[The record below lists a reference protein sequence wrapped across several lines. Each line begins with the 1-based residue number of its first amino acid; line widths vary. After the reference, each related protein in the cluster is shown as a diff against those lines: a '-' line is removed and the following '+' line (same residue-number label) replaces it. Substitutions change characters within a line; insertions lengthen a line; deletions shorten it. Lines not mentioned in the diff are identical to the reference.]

1 MKVAIITL
9 QLHTNYGGVLQAFA
23 LQRVLE
29 AMGNEVEIIQSDKI
43 MPEPE
48 GAAAVRKFL
57 TRSFRKYALRRS
69 DVEIFRERCINGEF
83 PIIGKEFV
91 RFFRKYLNIRYISSF
106 SEIRAS
112 DYDAFVVGSD
122 QVWRPKYNPALMHS
136 FLDFTWENDFTR
148 GDSGRT
154 RVCSSAGEE
163 SGGGRDV
170 RRIAYAVSFGCDAWE
185 YTERQTALAAGLAGR
200 FNALSFRENSG
211 VKNAAEH
218 LGVEAVT
225 VLDPTM
231 LLDAGDYRRLVGA
244 RGDSPKDSREGF
256 TEDSR
261 EGFTEDSR
269 EGFTEDFREGF
280 TEDSREGFTKVF
292 RDGFT
297 EDSREGFTAG
307 EQPGTTCGESPEN
320 DGNSGVFE
328 YVLDNTAETADL
340 VASLERQLAIPVRR
354 FLGADPRGREEISLR
369 VQPSVESWIEGI
381 ADAGFVLTDSFHA
394 CVFSILFH
402 RPFAVVGN
410 RSRGLSRII
419 WLLEQFGLESRLLC
433 NVEDSIPESEIDWES
448 VDARL
453 GLLRAESCE
462 FLRANLS

>member
-57 TRSFRKYALRRS
+57 TRSFRKYALCRS
-69 DVEIFRERCINGEF
+69 NVEIFRERRINGEF
-83 PIIGKEFV
+83 PVIGKEFV

-122 QVWRPKYNPALMHS
+122 QVWRPIYNPALMHS

-244 RGDSPKDSREGF
+244 RVDSPKD
-256 TEDSR
+256 
-261 EGFTEDSR
+261 
-269 EGFTEDFREGF
+269 FREGC
-280 TEDSREGFTKVF
+280 TKVF

-297 EDSREGFTAG
+297 EDSRDGFTAG
-307 EQPGTTCGESPEN
+307 EQPGATCGESPEN
-320 DGNSGVFE
+320 DGNSGENDGNFGVFE
-328 YVLDNTAETADL
+328 YVLDNTAETANL

-369 VQPSVESWIEGI
+369 VQPPVESWIEGI

-453 GLLRAESCE
+453 GLLRAESFE

>member
-69 DVEIFRERCINGEF
+69 DVEIFRERRINGEF

-122 QVWRPKYNPALMHS
+122 QVWRPIYNPALMHS

-148 GDSGRT
+148 GGSGRT

-231 LLDAGDYRRLVGA
+231 LLDAEDYLRLVGA
-244 RGDSPKDSREGF
+244 RGNSPKDFREGC

-261 EGFTEDSR
+261 EGCTKDSRVDSPKDFREGCTEDSR
-269 EGFTEDFREGF
+269 D
-280 TEDSREGFTKVF
+280 
-292 RDGFT
+292 
-297 EDSREGFTAG
+297 GFTAG
-307 EQPGTTCGESPEN
+307 EQPGATCGESPEN
-320 DGNSGVFE
+320 DGNSGVNDGNFGVFE

-433 NVEDSIPESEIDWES
+433 NMEDSIPESEIDWES

-453 GLLRAESCE
+453 GLLRAESFE

>member
-69 DVEIFRERCINGEF
+69 DVEIFRERRINGEF
-83 PIIGKEFV
+83 PVIGKEFV

-122 QVWRPKYNPALMHS
+122 QVWRPIYNPALMHS
-136 FLDFTWENDFTR
+136 FLDFTWEDNFTR

-154 RVCSSAGEE
+154 RVCSSADGKR
-163 SGGGRDV
+163 GWDV
-170 RRIAYAVSFGCDAWE
+170 LRIAYAVSFGCDAWE

-231 LLDAGDYRRLVGA
+231 LLDAGDYLRLVGA
-244 RGDSPKDSREGF
+244 RGDSPKDF
-256 TEDSR
+256 
-261 EGFTEDSR
+261 R

-280 TEDSREGFTKVF
+280 TEDSRDGFTEDF

-297 EDSREGFTAG
+297 EDSRDVFTAG
-307 EQPGTTCGESPEN
+307 EQPGATCGESPEN
-320 DGNSGVFE
+320 DGNSGENDGNFGVFE

-354 FLGADPRGREEISLR
+354 FLGADPRGSEEISLR

-381 ADAGFVLTDSFHA
+381 ANAGFVLTDSFHA

-419 WLLEQFGLESRLLC
+419 WLLEQFGLENRLLC

-453 GLLRAESCE
+453 GLLRAESFE